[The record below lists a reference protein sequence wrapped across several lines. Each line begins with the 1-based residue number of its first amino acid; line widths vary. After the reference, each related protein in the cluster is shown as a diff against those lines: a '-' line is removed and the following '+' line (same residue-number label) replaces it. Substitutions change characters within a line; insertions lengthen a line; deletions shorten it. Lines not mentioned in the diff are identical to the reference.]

1 MEDNMDET
9 SPTPG
14 DAEEPV
20 DPYAW
25 PRPDAGVPQ
34 AEAWPGFSAGMPA
47 PPDFPLPPGPG
58 GPSSSRPPA
67 GRRRAVLAG
76 LVAAALVLSG
86 VIGATGGAL
95 WHNGPDTTVSQQA
108 PITTPTGDVGPAALA
123 VAASVAPAVVNI
135 DTFAFNIRSGSVAP
149 LGAGTGMIL
158 SSTGEVLT
166 NNHVVKGASR
176 IDVYV
181 AGHADPYTADVVGVD
196 PTDDVALIQLE
207 NASDLPTVKIGDTS
221 TLSTGQDVIAMGNA
235 QGHGGAPS
243 VTVGTISGL
252 HRSITARD
260 PDGSSEQLNDLIQTD
275 AAIQPGDSGGALVN
289 ASGEVIGM
297 ITAGVAGSDAQTPSK
312 VGFAIPLDNALGI
325 VSEIRAGHG
334 SSTILLGE
342 RGFLGVSVNPNF
354 DFSTAPALGL
364 NATSGAEVIGVESGS
379 PAEDAGLT
387 APSVIRAVDGQVVRS
402 ADDLGPLL
410 HIHVPG
416 DRVEVTWVDAKG
428 THTATVALG
437 TGPAV

>member
-1 MEDNMDET
+1 MEDMDET

-14 DAEEPV
+14 DAQEPV

-25 PRPDAGVPQ
+25 PRPDAGIPQ
-34 AEAWPGFSAGMPA
+34 AEAWPGFNAGMPA

-86 VIGATGGAL
+86 VIGATGGIL
-95 WHNGPDTTVSQQA
+95 WHNGPDTTVSQGA
-108 PITTPTGDVGPAALA
+108 PTANPPSVGASASA
-123 VAASVAPAVVNI
+123 VAAGVAPAIVNVN
-135 DTFAFNIRSGSVAP
+135 TFQTTFDSTTSSLVP

-158 SSTGEVLT
+158 SPTGEVLT
-166 NNHVVKGASR
+166 NNHVVKGAAK
-176 IDVYV
+176 IEVTV
-181 AGHADPYTADVVGVD
+181 AGHSNTYTADVVGVD
-196 PTDDVALIQLE
+196 PTDDVALLQLE
-207 NASDLPTVKIGDTS
+207 GASDLPTVSIASAS
-221 TLSTGQDVIAMGNA
+221 TLSAGQDVIAIGNA
-235 QGHGGAPS
+235 LGLGGAPS
-243 VTVGTISGL
+243 VTQGTISGL

-260 PDGSSEQLNDLIQTD
+260 PGGESERLADLIQTN

-289 ASGEVIGM
+289 ASGQVVGM
-297 ITAGVAGSDAQTPSK
+297 ITAGAAGTDAQTPST
-312 VGFAIPLDNALGI
+312 VGFAIPLDNAIGI

-342 RGFLGVSVNPNF
+342 RGFMGVSINPGF

-364 NATSGAEVIGVESGS
+364 NATSGAYVRGVEPGS
-379 PAEDAGLT
+379 PAQDAGLK
-387 APSVIRAVDGQVVRS
+387 APAVIQSVDGQVVSS

-410 HIHVPG
+410 HSHVPG
-416 DRVEVTWVDAKG
+416 DRVAVTWVDANG

-437 TGPAV
+437 PGPAV